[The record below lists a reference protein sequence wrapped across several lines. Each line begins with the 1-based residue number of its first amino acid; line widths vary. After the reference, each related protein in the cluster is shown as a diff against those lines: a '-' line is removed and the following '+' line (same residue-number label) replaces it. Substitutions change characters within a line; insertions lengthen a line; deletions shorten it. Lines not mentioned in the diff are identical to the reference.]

1 MSNITKINTS
11 KDGTLNFDTG
21 LADHQKF
28 WLEEVFEKVSDIY
41 IEDNRYVKCG
51 FKCDFVEGF
60 ITVKREITAG
70 NSVKDRSL
78 RIEWNSLEPYYTAG
92 NNINFDS
99 ERSINYAVKF
109 CEGKINEWW
118 QKN

>member
-1 MSNITKINTS
+1 MSNVTKINTP
-11 KDGTLNFDTG
+11 KDGTLNYDTG
-21 LADHQKF
+21 LTSHQKF
-28 WLEEVFEKVSDIY
+28 WLEEVFEKVCDIY
-41 IEDNRYVKCG
+41 IEDNRYVKCS
-51 FKCDFVEGF
+51 FNCDFVEGF

-92 NNINFDS
+92 NNINFDR